1 MFDERGKRIDSVL
14 DVIEREKKHEMTLAV
29 SADRM
34 VTSTRK
40 ILGIRFSLCKKISK
54 QKGDMHTHANIC
66 WKILQA
72 KCHPI
77 EIEKPLFLEA
87 DYDDE

>member
-1 MFDERGKRIDSVL
+1 
-14 DVIEREKKHEMTLAV
+14 
-29 SADRM
+29 
-34 VTSTRK
+34 
-40 ILGIRFSLCKKISK
+40 
-54 QKGDMHTHANIC
+54 MHTHANIC

>member
-1 MFDERGKRIDSVL
+1 VFDERGKRIDSVL

-40 ILGIRFSLCKKISK
+40 ILGIRFSLCKKIFKNKKATCTLMQISVGK
-54 QKGDMHTHANIC
+54 FC
-66 WKILQA
+66 
-72 KCHPI
+72 
-77 EIEKPLFLEA
+77 KPNVIPLKSRNRCF
-87 DYDDE
+87 